1 MALAEST
8 LRDIIKTKGLSSFRD
23 IEVTEYLSNTDLQ
36 EGYIFAVYMMPHPIV
51 VVISE
56 RMKQTDERLDLRYA
70 YAWESNG
77 KIKINSS
84 IIALRLLPEFHRTHP
99 DHWHSQSAIFQSRN
113 WYLVSGHTYKFI
125 NWVQTYPFGGD
136 K

>member
-1 MALAEST
+1 MAEST
-8 LRDIIKTKGLSSFRD
+8 LRDIIETKGLNSFRG

-36 EGYIFAVYMMPHPIV
+36 EGYIFAVYLTPNPIV
-51 VVISE
+51 VVILE
-56 RMKQTDERLDLRYA
+56 IMKKTDEQFDLRYV

-77 KIKINSS
+77 KIQINSS
-84 IIALRLLPEFHRTHP
+84 IAALRYLPPYHRTHP
-99 DHWHSQSAIFQSRN
+99 DHWHSPSSIFQSRN

-125 NWVQTYPFGGD
+125 NWHKTDPFGGD